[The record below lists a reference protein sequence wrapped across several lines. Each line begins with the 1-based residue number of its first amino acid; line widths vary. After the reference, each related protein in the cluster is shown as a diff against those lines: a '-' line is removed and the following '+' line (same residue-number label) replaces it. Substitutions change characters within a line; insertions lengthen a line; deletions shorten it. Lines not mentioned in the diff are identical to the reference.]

1 MQVNL
6 SWPAVANALYY
17 NIYRSPLTG
26 GPYNLIAQSNPNP
39 GQNPTSTQVQTTY
52 QDGPGNLING
62 QNYYYRVTTVTVDGE
77 SAYTTPQTIAT
88 APSQPAA
95 PASVTS
101 VVT

>member
-6 SWPAVANALYY
+6 SWTAVANALYY
-17 NIYRSPLTG
+17 KIYRSPLSG

-39 GQNPTSTQVQTTY
+39 GQNPTSTQVMTTY

-62 QNYYYRVTTVTVDGE
+62 QNYYYRVTAVTVDGE
-77 SAYTTPQTIAT
+77 SAYSTPQTTAT
-88 APSQPAA
+88 APAQPSA
-95 PASVTS
+95 PTVSPA